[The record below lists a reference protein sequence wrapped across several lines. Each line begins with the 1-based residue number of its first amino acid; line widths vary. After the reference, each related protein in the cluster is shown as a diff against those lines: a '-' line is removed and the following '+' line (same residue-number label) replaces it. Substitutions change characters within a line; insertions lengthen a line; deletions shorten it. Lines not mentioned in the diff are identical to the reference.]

1 MEKKKKRKGLFQYA
15 QFSAIGVSNA
25 AVDIGTLNLLLY
37 FFPTDERVMLTT
49 YNTVSYCLAVA
60 NSYIWNVLITF
71 KDSAKGS
78 NKQRMAFVLQGLVS
92 LGVNNLVFIGGNT
105 LFEALGVP
113 GWLRYNLAKG
123 VAMFL
128 SFTASFFMIKYFV
141 FKDAHPHKE
150 K

>member
-1 MEKKKKRKGLFQYA
+1 M
-15 QFSAIGVSNA
+15 
-25 AVDIGTLNLLLY
+25 
-37 FFPTDERVMLTT
+37 
-49 YNTVSYCLAVA
+49 
-60 NSYIWNVLITF
+60 
-71 KDSAKGS
+71 
-78 NKQRMAFVLQGLVS
+78 
-92 LGVNNLVFIGGNT
+92 NNLVFIGGNT

-141 FKDAHPHKE
+141 FKDAQPHKE